1 MTDIVQPV
9 PITLLPVPPQPTDTP
24 EEFDAKSF
32 ATLDAQV
39 VMVPQ
44 VNAAADATWKN
55 AKAGEERAFDAN
67 QAKNAAEIA
76 RGQAQTAANSA
87 GASAAVVSRWD
98 KLVLGP
104 KNYFPTVDDDGQA
117 LRVGAEFYHTTLKA
131 RYSWNGTAWAVGT
144 NVTAGVASV
153 DGMAGTVVLDKG
165 AFVYSRA
172 NKIPN
177 ASFARGL
184 DGWGMY
190 SDTNR
195 WDWVLQDV
203 AQGLKAAMLI
213 NVQGTVAL
221 SVSQL
226 PVVGGRQY
234 EWTAE
239 TFFSGAT
246 GGVTRLYVEWFD
258 AGNAYI
264 SSSYGAALG
273 VANYPADYANR
284 QANLTKAT
292 APANAVYARLAF
304 WAGTLTGPA
313 NVGIHRPKF
322 QESTPGTNSPMLF
335 TDEATI
341 ALLGQVS
348 GARGQQTFTSSQTIN
363 KSIFGL
369 ATYVEVEM
377 WGGGASGGA
386 AVTTGAGSGDRAGGE
401 GGEFVRFVV
410 RVADLPNSISLVV
423 GAGGAAV
430 TATASGTG
438 VFLNGNPGGATSFN
452 GVSAPGGSV
461 DATGTGYFGAAKTW
475 LCGKNGGD
483 GGGEGAASGI
493 GIRIKTGPGGSS
505 MYGGA
510 GGGGSLNS
518 ITQPGGTSTF
528 GGNGGAGK
536 LTTSN
541 NDSAGA
547 ATTPGGGGGGIRYS
561 SNTGTATS
569 SAGQRGEIRLR
580 WW

>member
-1 MTDIVQPV
+1 MAIQPV
-9 PITLLPVPPQPTDTP
+9 PTLVLASPFPTNADRVAGIFNAMSKAWADSENPMALSVREIAVVTYNNAN
-24 EEFDAKSF
+24 EVFNLAAAANQSK
-32 ATLDAQV
+32 LDAE
-39 VMVPQ
+39 
-44 VNAAADATWKN
+44 
-55 AKAGEERAFDAN
+55 GFRN
-67 QAKNAAEIA
+67 QA
-76 RGQAQTAANSA
+76 QSAANSA

-153 DGMAGTVVLDKG
+153 DGMTGTVVLDKG

-177 ASFARGL
+177 ASFARGFE
-184 DGWGMY
+184 GWAMY
-190 SDTNR
+190 SDTGR
-195 WDWVLQDV
+195 TDWVLQDV
-203 AQGLKAAMLI
+203 AQGLKAAMLL
-213 NVQGTVAL
+213 NVQGVVAL
-221 SVSQL
+221 SVAQL
-226 PVVGGRQY
+226 PVVAGRQY

-258 AGNAYI
+258 AGNSYI
-264 SSSYGAALG
+264 SASYGPALG
-273 VANYPADYANR
+273 VSNYPVDYANR
-284 QANLTKAT
+284 QANLAKAT

-322 QESTPGTNSPMLF
+322 QESAPGINSPMLF

-341 ALLGQVS
+341 ALLGQAS

-386 AVTTGAGSGDRAGGE
+386 AVTTSAGSGDRAGGE
-401 GGEFVRFVV
+401 GAEYVRFVV
-410 RVADLPNSISLVV
+410 RVADLPASISLVA
-423 GAGGAAV
+423 GAGGAPV
-430 TATASGTG
+430 TATASGAG
-438 VFLNGNPGGATSFN
+438 VFINGNPGGVTSFN
-452 GVSAPGGSV
+452 DVSAPGGSV
-461 DATGTGYFGAAKTW
+461 DATTTGYFGASKTW
-475 LCGKNGGD
+475 LAGKTGGD
-483 GGGEGAASGI
+483 GGGEGSTSGL
-493 GIRIKTGPGGSS
+493 GVRLKTGPGGSS
-505 MYGGA
+505 IYGGG

-528 GGNGGAGK
+528 GGAGGLGVLATSTGATAGAGV
-536 LTTSN
+536 
-541 NDSAGA
+541 A
-547 ATTPGGGGGGIRYS
+547 PGGGGGGIRYN

-569 SAGQRGEIRLR
+569 GAGARGEIRLR